1 MTKKDD
7 RQFYV
12 YLWLRSKDS
21 EHGQKFS
28 PYYVG
33 KGRGRRAFQKH
44 GRIVPAPQDISYI
57 AFAQE
62 GLTEA
67 EAFSLEIYCIQLY
80 GRIDLGT
87 GILRNRTDGGEG
99 TSGTVISEET
109 RRKLSRARL
118 REKNP
123 RWGKSHTQEAR
134 DKIAKA
140 KMGTTHTLETRNK
153 LSQILLGN
161 KRALGH
167 RPTQETRRKM
177 SQAHLGTTHTQ
188 EAKSKIMQSNL
199 AYLYELI
206 DSDGEV
212 YITDNLTDFARQY
225 SLHQSALQQVVNNK
239 RNHHKGWTGRIV
251 EKLR

>member
-1 MTKKDD
+1 MTKKDP
-7 RQFYV
+7 RRFYV

-21 EHGQKFS
+21 EHGAKFS

-33 KGRGRRAFQKH
+33 KGRGNRAFEKC
-44 GRIVPAPQDISYI
+44 GRTVPAPRDSSYI
-57 AFAQE
+57 AFVQE

-99 TSGTVISEET
+99 TSGTVVSEET

-140 KMGTTHTLETRNK
+140 RTGTTHTLETKNK

-161 KRALGH
+161 KRNLGKRH
-167 RPTQETRRKM
+167 TQETRRKM
-177 SQAHLGTTHTQ
+177 SRGHLGAIHTQ
-188 EAKSKIMQSNL
+188 ETKSKITQSNL
-199 AYLYELI
+199 VYLYELI
-206 DSDGEV
+206 DSNGEV

-239 RNHHKGWTGRIV
+239 RNHHKGWTGRIL
-251 EKLR
+251 EGLK